1 MRILHQDHHP
11 YSVGP
16 RWTVYQ
22 DPMFSGRQDLIRFL
36 KMGQTWKFLDRTA
49 RWDGQGWDPF
59 RWLPLF
65 PQVPATLLAIVEKQL
80 RGAA

>member
-1 MRILHQDHHP
+1 MKTLHRDTHP

-22 DPMFSGRQDLIRFL
+22 DPTGHGQPDLIQFL
-36 KMGQTWKFLDRTA
+36 KMGQKRKLLDQIA
-49 RWDGQGWDPF
+49 RWDGQGWDPS

-80 RGAA
+80 RREA

>member
-1 MRILHQDHHP
+1 MKILHQDHHS
-11 YSVGP
+11 YSFGP

-22 DPMFSGRQDLIRFL
+22 DPTDHGQQDLIRFL
-36 KMGQTWKFLDRTA
+36 KMGQKRKLLDQIA
-49 RWDGQGWDPF
+49 RWDGQCWDPS